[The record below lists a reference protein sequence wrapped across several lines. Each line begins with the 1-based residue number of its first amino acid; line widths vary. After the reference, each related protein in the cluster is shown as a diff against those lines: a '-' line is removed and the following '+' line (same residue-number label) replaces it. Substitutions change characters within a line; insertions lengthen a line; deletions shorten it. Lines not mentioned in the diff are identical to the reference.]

1 MKQDYY
7 QYFDFFKFLIV
18 FIIITHISNLI
29 YYHLT
34 KFERKITVDEKYA
47 YSSKR
52 RGQTISDTNN
62 VVYVL
67 RDVLVLFHWTSV
79 DLFNEIDIGKTYK
92 IQGYGI
98 RVPFLGWFPNII
110 SAKLIE

>member
-1 MKQDYY
+1 MKKDYY
-7 QYFDFFKFLIV
+7 QYFDIFKLLVAV
-18 FIIITHISNLI
+18 FIIIQIINII
-29 YYHLT
+29 YYYLT
-34 KFERKITVDEKYA
+34 KFERTITVDEKYA

-67 RDVLVLFHWTSV
+67 RDLLVLFHWTSV
-79 DLFNEIDIGKTYK
+79 DLFNEIDVGKTYK

>member
-1 MKQDYY
+1 MKKDYNIY
-7 QYFDFFKFLIV
+7 YDVFKILIILSI
-18 FIIITHISNLI
+18 FGHISNLI
-29 YYHLT
+29 YYYIT
-34 KFERKITVDEKYA
+34 KFERTITVDEKYA

-79 DLFNEIDIGKTYK
+79 DLFNELDVGKTYK

-98 RVPFLGWFPNII
+98 RVPYLGWFPNII

>member
-1 MKQDYY
+1 MKEDYSIY
-7 QYFDFFKFLIV
+7 YSAFKFLIV
-18 FIIITHISNLI
+18 FIVISHISILI

-34 KFERKITVDEKYA
+34 KFERVITVDEKYA

-62 VVYVL
+62 VVYLL
-67 RDVLVLFHWTSV
+67 RDIFVLFHWTSV
-79 DLFNEIDIGKTYK
+79 DLFNEIDVGKTYK

>member
-1 MKQDYY
+1 MNWNYSIY
-7 QYFDFFKFLIV
+7 ISALKFLLIFIV
-18 FIIITHISNLI
+18 ITHITNLI
-29 YYHLT
+29 YYYST
-34 KFERKITVDEKYA
+34 KFERTITVDEKYA